1 MSSLNAGSVLAFGA
15 TGVALGAVALGFDK
29 AVESAAN
36 YQQIL
41 QQLHAN
47 SLLTSSDMGAVD
59 ASIKS
64 MSQEGGVGFEALAT
78 SFRHAAD
85 EGFSLAD
92 SQKIVQ
98 VAMQASVGTGSD
110 LAETTQEL
118 AQALHVMG
126 ASGDDASAFMNTLLT
141 ASKNANVSFGQF
153 VAGSQQAVAQAA
165 ALGVSLADVSAVYA
179 TLTRN
184 GQNYALSG
192 TEIIRM
198 MQQIVAPTKAAE
210 TELARLSNTTGV
222 NLVSD
227 FTSAGLA
234 SRGLVGI
241 FQDLNAAGVQGDE
254 VYRIFG
260 NRMIS
265 GRAATV
271 ILHDGLADLLSIEKA
286 NQDAFSGGATPV
298 QDAFQEALG
307 NTSRQLDIAKQ
318 KLAVLGVS
326 IGTDLLPPLTDL
338 ITKLGDLATLAGKA
352 YTFTVNFVQ
361 KTEGGNILTALLT
374 GGALPGHEDDSQI
387 SEWVKGAL
395 DQVKTDAESFMN
407 TERSG
412 GALLPKL
419 IDSLFGDPGGV
430 KRSMQPYY
438 DQATNS
444 QHWSPGTGKGV
455 IGDFAAWLMGPSDA
469 VKRSMDPYFDQVQA
483 EAISRMKDIAAQIK
497 SLNLIPVPGSIT
509 NPPPP
514 AGGAGTP
521 QTGDYV
527 MSDAEE
533 KKHTEL
539 VHEEAMARIA
549 DKQLEADAYGR
560 AAKAIESNAAGQV
573 DSIVNEG
580 KEEQATHD
588 KNASNSDAAAKASTS
603 LAKTT
608 DASAATISKD
618 YDEMAKA
625 SGTYKDHTVE
635 DWQNIRD
642 SSIQSASQQ
651 LQAIQGY
658 QAQINGLQRQS
669 TETMSAEDRKQ
680 LDAKIAGLG
689 EKRDAE
695 QKSYDQSIKKANE
708 ANTAIE
714 SSWKSQLS
722 AWSDVQN
729 TKLQIA
735 NLAYDQL
742 VGKNASVNAQLSAS
756 DQSILAS
763 ARDRYANML
772 QLEEQWQEKL
782 QSDLASGDSAA
793 VQADQNM
800 LTELKTGFVDPAKK
814 EFDDLTAKAKEWAN
828 LPTPQMHDLT
838 VQIDEAK
845 THSDE
850 LKKSFDAQ
858 NEPLVESKN
867 HWTEIKDQ
875 IEQARQ
881 PAEQYLQTLQQQATA
896 IQDQITKSHDL
907 LAAQGHTSGT
917 DPALLQLQV
926 QRDQLQIQQ
935 QSLQAQGQK
944 TDALDKELSRI
955 NAAISAEQS
964 RNQLAQDQNSLANA
978 GLQTEDAKNKLAQDE
993 AKIKLD
999 GSAPELLAANQKI
1012 QAATTALGLAKDTQ
1026 TVQTQGDDFHTKQLQ
1041 DQLQIL
1047 NDQKKVVIDMAAAS
1061 QGASAFGGPAV
1072 KPNKIFV
1079 PDLLPKPAEVAQ
1091 QSQAIG
1097 NAITSGI
1104 AAGVTQGTP
1113 AIRNAVHDA
1122 ASGASAIPDATQ
1134 QATPVGNAIGDGIA
1148 TGIVQSMPAI
1158 QAAARQAVDS
1168 AILAAQAEGLI
1179 ASPSKRAMKEIGL
1192 PLIQGAAMGITS
1204 GSSLLSDAMGTA
1216 VGAAF
1221 GASASPGTASG
1232 GSGAGGGGGGGG
1244 DSPMFG
1250 GHMFN
1255 VENMHVDSER
1265 RVDQIVGRLSQA
1277 QTAAQQERIKALG
1290 YPQGL
1295 HL

>member
-1 MSSLNAGSVLAFGA
+1 MPEVGTYLSDIGVKAFENAG
-15 TGVALGAVALGFDK
+15 
-29 AVESAAN
+29 
-36 YQQIL
+36 
-41 QQLHAN
+41 
-47 SLLTSSDMGAVD
+47 
-59 ASIKS
+59 
-64 MSQEGGVGFEALAT
+64 
-78 SFRHAAD
+78 AD
-85 EGFSLAD
+85 G
-92 SQKIVQ
+92 
-98 VAMQASVGTGSD
+98 
-110 LAETTQEL
+110 
-118 AQALHVMG
+118 
-126 ASGDDASAFMNTLLT
+126 
-141 ASKNANVSFGQF
+141 
-153 VAGSQQAVAQAA
+153 
-165 ALGVSLADVSAVYA
+165 
-179 TLTRN
+179 
-184 GQNYALSG
+184 
-192 TEIIRM
+192 
-198 MQQIVAPTKAAE
+198 
-210 TELARLSNTTGV
+210 
-222 NLVSD
+222 
-227 FTSAGLA
+227 
-234 SRGLVGI
+234 
-241 FQDLNAAGVQGDE
+241 
-254 VYRIFG
+254 
-260 NRMIS
+260 
-265 GRAATV
+265 
-271 ILHDGLADLLSIEKA
+271 
-286 NQDAFSGGATPV
+286 
-298 QDAFQEALG
+298 
-307 NTSRQLDIAKQ
+307 
-318 KLAVLGVS
+318 
-326 IGTDLLPPLTDL
+326 
-338 ITKLGDLATLAGKA
+338 GKA
-352 YTFTVNFVQ
+352 YA
-361 KTEGGNILTALLT
+361 KAALSEVEL
-374 GGALPGHEDDSQI
+374 GLKALQ
-387 SEWVKGAL
+387 
-395 DQVKTDAESFMN
+395 TDI
-407 TERSG
+407 
-412 GALLPKL
+412 PK
-419 IDSLFGDPGGV
+419 
-430 KRSMQPYY
+430 
-438 DQATNS
+438 
-444 QHWSPGTGKGV
+444 
-455 IGDFAAWLMGPSDA
+455 
-469 VKRSMDPYFDQVQA
+469 
-483 EAISRMKDIAAQIK
+483 
-497 SLNLIPVPGSIT
+497 
-509 NPPPP
+509 
-514 AGGAGTP
+514 AGGTP
-521 QTGDYV
+521 KTGEYT

-533 KKHTEL
+533 KQHTQY
-539 VHEEAMARIA
+539 VHEAALARIH
-549 DKQLEADAYGR
+549 DKQDEAEGYDR
-560 AAKAIESNAAGQV
+560 AAADIAKGAKDQAQAEIDAGQ
-573 DSIVNEG
+573 ET
-580 KEEQATHD
+580 QAQTD
-588 KNASNSDAAAKASTS
+588 KNNQNNDAAARASTS
-603 LAKTT
+603 LAKTV
-608 DASAATISKD
+608 DSNAATIAKD

-625 SGTYKDHTVE
+625 SGTYKDHTTE

-651 LQAIQGY
+651 LSAIQGLNSQIAGLSQ
-658 QAQINGLQRQS
+658 QATASMS
-669 TETMSAEDRKQ
+669 TEERKQ
-680 LDAKIAGLG
+680 LDATIAGLG

-695 QKSYDQSIKKANE
+695 QKSYDQSIQKATE
-708 ANTAIE
+708 ANSAIE

-763 ARDRYANML
+763 ARERYASML

-782 QSDLASGDSAA
+782 QSDLASGNTAA

-800 LTELKTGFVDPAKK
+800 LAQLKTGFVDPAKR

-867 HWTEIKDQ
+867 HWTEIKDK

-881 PAEQYLQTLQQQATA
+881 PAEQYLQTLQQQASA
-896 IQDQITKSHDL
+896 IQDQITKSQDL
-907 LAAQGHTSGT
+907 LAVQGHTSGT

-944 TDALDKELSRI
+944 TDALDKELSKI

-964 RNQLAQDQNSLANA
+964 RNQLAQDQNNLANV

-1047 NDQKKVVIDMAAAS
+1047 NDQKKLVQDMAAAS
-1061 QGASAFGGPAV
+1061 QGASAFGGPGGAGGGGGPAI
-1072 KPNKIFV
+1072 KPNKISV
-1079 PDLLPKPAEVAQ
+1079 PDMLPNPAEVAQ

-1113 AIRNAVHDA
+1113 AIQRAVHDA
-1122 ASGASAIPDATQ
+1122 ATGASAIPDATQ
-1134 QATPVGNAIGDGIA
+1134 QATPVGNAIGEGIA

-1158 QAAARQAVDS
+1158 QAAARAAVDS

-1232 GSGAGGGGGGGG
+1232 GSGAGAGAGGGGGS

-1295 HL
+1295 HS